1 MRTLLSAFWLF
12 VTVAASSAE
21 TDFALQDRDTV
32 VFLGDSITAARGYTK
47 IVELYTLMRFPERRV
62 RFCNAGKG
70 GDTASGA
77 VSRLE
82 RDVFSKGA
90 TVLTVAFGVN
100 DIGWG
105 MKANAESKQR
115 YLDGVRSIVEQCRVR
130 RIRVFLC
137 SPAITAEVPDK
148 AERGFLQQMT
158 DEGMALAKS
167 LGAGSIDLQRGMRE
181 VQRRILEANEKEADP
196 KMHARLHVED
206 GVHLNDLGQLAMA
219 YALLKGLGAP
229 SEVSS
234 VTLDAASG
242 VVLESTSCRI
252 SNVERLPNGI
262 EFRRLDRGLPMNLGI
277 LSGLNYRWV
286 PIPENLNRYRLAVTN
301 LPAGDYEI
309 RAEGRLLGK
318 ISGEKLAMGLNIS
331 SMTADGWEPGGPWD
345 VQSDIVKE
353 LVDAR
358 DRLWMSGVM
367 RSNFNATHPKRASL
381 DKRVGN
387 LDDRL
392 VEHQRAQ
399 AKPYPYR
406 FEIRRSKP
414 AIPE

>member
-62 RFCNAGKG
+62 RFYNAGKG

-196 KMHARLHVED
+196 KKHARLHVED

-234 VTLDAASG
+234 VTLDASEAS
-242 VVLESTSCRI
+242 VSRQAS
-252 SNVERLPNGI
+252 
-262 EFRRLDRGLPMNLGI
+262 
-277 LSGLNYRWV
+277 W
-286 PIPENLNRYRLAVTN
+286 
-301 LPAGDYEI
+301 
-309 RAEGRLLGK
+309 
-318 ISGEKLAMGLNIS
+318 
-331 SMTADGWEPGGPWD
+331 
-345 VQSDIVKE
+345 QS
-353 LVDAR
+353 R
-358 DRLWMSGVM
+358 
-367 RSNFNATHPKRASL
+367 
-381 DKRVGN
+381 
-387 LDDRL
+387 
-392 VEHQRAQ
+392 
-399 AKPYPYR
+399 
-406 FEIRRSKP
+406 
-414 AIPE
+414 